1 MKIQKLKEY
10 VRAVKSQQASN
21 AANGGDEMGQMPE
34 YHQLGALSARPAY
47 GDRKGVPT
55 NSVLWQLPK
64 EVARE
69 HKRSLLLMDPDPSAR

>member
-1 MKIQKLKEY
+1 
-10 VRAVKSQQASN
+10 
-21 AANGGDEMGQMPE
+21 MGQAPE

-55 NSVLWQLPK
+55 NSILWQLPK